1 MTSAE
6 LIKDRVSLYSF
17 SIVFS
22 GINFNQ
28 VICAYDA

>member
-28 VICAYDA
+28 VTAYDA